1 MTQGPVDRSELLGW
15 TDCVPPA
22 PAIGALVRTACG
34 GTVQY
39 SATTPCVYY
48 RGQAV
53 YFCLPICKAGL
64 QSDPGNSCLA
74 LFTGR

>member
-1 MTQGPVDRSELLGW
+1 MNPDSQEPSKLLAW
-15 TDCVPPA
+15 SDCMPPT
-22 PAIGALVRTACG
+22 PPIGTVVCTACG

-64 QSDPGNSCLA
+64 ESDPRNSCLA
-74 LFTGR
+74 LNTGR

>member
-1 MTQGPVDRSELLGW
+1 VSPDPVDPSDLMEW
-15 TDCVPPA
+15 SDCMAPR
-22 PAIGALVRTACG
+22 PAIGTPVTTACG

-39 SATTPCVYY
+39 TATTPCVYY

-64 QSDPGNSCLA
+64 ESDPRYSCLA
-74 LFTGR
+74 LNTGR

>member
-1 MTQGPVDRSELLGW
+1 MTPRPEDRSEAPEW

-22 PAIGALVRTACG
+22 PAIGALVHTACG

-39 SATTPCVYY
+39 AATTPCVYY
-48 RGQAV
+48 RGEAV

-64 QSDPGNSCLA
+64 EADPRNSCLA
-74 LFTGR
+74 LYTGR